1 MNAMSAKANHLI
13 ICFYLDKQTEPF
25 AQLGLKRQKRDEKWS
40 ETNQSVSIYDKK
52 ISGKHQI
59 SFKISSSDENDTEN
73 SVSVVL
79 RSVTFAKST
88 VPVMYFDID
97 EQQGSI
103 DGMNYSPE
111 HDSECYGKV
120 KIEIPDGYQCEYAND
135 KGQTDNLKTATYDLE
150 YIRGRGNS
158 TWGTDKKPYKLKL
171 QKKADLFN
179 MGKNKHWVLLADYYD
194 PTHMRNKMTYWL
206 GQELGMEYTPQCV
219 YVDVVMNGEY
229 YGSYL
234 LCEQVRIDKSRV
246 DIDNLE
252 DTPDATEEPTV
263 TGGYL
268 LSMCPQTLQE
278 GKTFSTD
285 RENEFQIESPEF
297 EEEINEAQ
305 CDYIHNYV
313 NDTEK
318 AIYSPDFTD
327 ENGKSYKEYLDVA
340 SAIKYYWI
348 QEFSGNGD
356 GFIST
361 SSYLYKK
368 RDIENEKG
376 KLFFGPLWDFDYV
389 AWGNNDFDFYQCSD
403 WVHRNSF
410 WFDQLFKDD
419 SFAEEVIQEWP
430 ELKNALN
437 KICEDGGLLDQ
448 YKTQIAYSMNYNK
461 DLYGTN
467 YDYELGSYTFD
478 ENVEQL
484 KSWIIQRTEWID
496 NNIDQLKPTQY
507 TVTFKDGSNV
517 IARQIVYGG
526 DMISLPD
533 AGEKDG
539 YEFDGWYYK
548 DDEEN
553 ETLLEKDT
561 PIYNNITAF
570 ARWIDAK
577 DIKPLE
583 KIILGYNNLSL
594 VYCEDDEDNYFS
606 MPYSIIGGRAN
617 QLIWTSSNEEV
628 IRSLGNGNFELTGFG
643 DATIIASSKD
653 GKIKTTA
660 SIRVGDTYDGDFISG
675 ISLNKKE
682 ISLEKGEYT
691 VLEAS
696 LLPNDTSPADITW
709 ICTGDS
715 VSIEPVGHSCIVREE
730 KDGTSSVI
738 ALIYGEDGLMT
749 SSCTIKT
756 GANTKPVDPGNTAAK
771 DVRPGDRIVKTSLSY
786 QIISITKSG
795 GTVKVIGA
803 QNKKDTRLRI
813 PSTIRYRNKKYTV
826 VGISKNAFKNNRKL
840 KQITIGKNIKTIGE
854 NAFSGC
860 NNLKKIIFNGTSVR
874 KIGRHAFRKTSKKI
888 TVTAKKK
895 CRKKYQTLM
904 KKSGAGKIIIKK

>member
-1 MNAMSAKANHLI
+1 MSAKANHLI

-25 AQLGLKRQKRDEKWS
+25 AQLGLKRQKRDGKWS

-73 SVSVVL
+73 SFSVVL

-437 KICEDGGLLDQ
+437 KICEDGGLLLL
-448 YKTQIAYSMNYNK
+448 K
-461 DLYGTN
+461 D
-467 YDYELGSYTFD
+467 E
-478 ENVEQL
+478 
-484 KSWIIQRTEWID
+484 
-496 NNIDQLKPTQY
+496 
-507 TVTFKDGSNV
+507 
-517 IARQIVYGG
+517 
-526 DMISLPD
+526 
-533 AGEKDG
+533 
-539 YEFDGWYYK
+539 
-548 DDEEN
+548 
-553 ETLLEKDT
+553 
-561 PIYNNITAF
+561 IY
-570 ARWIDAK
+570 
-577 DIKPLE
+577 
-583 KIILGYNNLSL
+583 
-594 VYCEDDEDNYFS
+594 C
-606 MPYSIIGGRAN
+606 
-617 QLIWTSSNEEV
+617 
-628 IRSLGNGNFELTGFG
+628 
-643 DATIIASSKD
+643 
-653 GKIKTTA
+653 
-660 SIRVGDTYDGDFISG
+660 
-675 ISLNKKE
+675 
-682 ISLEKGEYT
+682 
-691 VLEAS
+691 
-696 LLPNDTSPADITW
+696 
-709 ICTGDS
+709 CT
-715 VSIEPVGHSCIVREE
+715 
-730 KDGTSSVI
+730 
-738 ALIYGEDGLMT
+738 
-749 SSCTIKT
+749 
-756 GANTKPVDPGNTAAK
+756 
-771 DVRPGDRIVKTSLSY
+771 
-786 QIISITKSG
+786 
-795 GTVKVIGA
+795 
-803 QNKKDTRLRI
+803 
-813 PSTIRYRNKKYTV
+813 
-826 VGISKNAFKNNRKL
+826 
-840 KQITIGKNIKTIGE
+840 
-854 NAFSGC
+854 
-860 NNLKKIIFNGTSVR
+860 
-874 KIGRHAFRKTSKKI
+874 
-888 TVTAKKK
+888 
-895 CRKKYQTLM
+895 
-904 KKSGAGKIIIKK
+904 